1 VKTPLPADEKKR
13 RIHTAQR
20 VALNEPQEEQLMDDI
35 DALIEALRTVFANLE
50 HLKNIE
56 GHEFQVSG
64 SVAHY
69 QSLLEDAY
77 AAYDRVETTV
87 EELGQALEYEHARL
101 EKAVK
106 QSGEAD

>member
-1 VKTPLPADEKKR
+1 
-13 RIHTAQR
+13 
-20 VALNEPQEEQLMDDI
+20 MDDI
-35 DALIEALRTVFANLE
+35 DALIEALRTVYTSLE
-50 HLKNIE
+50 QLKSIE
-56 GHEFQVSG
+56 GPEFHAPG
-64 SVAHY
+64 SIDQY

-106 QSGEAD
+106 QFGEAERRQS

>member
-1 VKTPLPADEKKR
+1 MDE
-13 RIHTAQR
+13 
-20 VALNEPQEEQLMDDI
+20 I
-35 DALIEALRTVFANLE
+35 DALMEALRTVYRSLE
-50 HLKNIE
+50 KLKSIE
-56 GHEFQVSG
+56 GPELHVPG
-64 SVAHY
+64 SIDQY

-106 QSGEAD
+106 RDGQASE

>member
-1 VKTPLPADEKKR
+1 MDE
-13 RIHTAQR
+13 
-20 VALNEPQEEQLMDDI
+20 I
-35 DALIEALRTVFANLE
+35 DTLIEALRTVYARLE
-50 HLKNIE
+50 TLKSIQ
-56 GHEFQVSG
+56 GPEFQTPG
-64 SVAHY
+64 SIDQY

-106 QSGEAD
+106 QFGEGRS